1 MTKSLT
7 YAEVAA
13 MPLPEWPEWMS
24 PETAARYLDTSTN
37 TLADWRVKGKG
48 PAFKRVG
55 QRMVRYRRTDLD
67 AFLEAQG

>member
-1 MTKSLT
+1 MNEDEELCEWFSPKR
-7 YAEVAA
+7 AA
-13 MPLPEWPEWMS
+13 V
-24 PETAARYLDTSTN
+24 YLDTTVN
-37 TLADWRVKGKG
+37 TLNDWRWRGKG